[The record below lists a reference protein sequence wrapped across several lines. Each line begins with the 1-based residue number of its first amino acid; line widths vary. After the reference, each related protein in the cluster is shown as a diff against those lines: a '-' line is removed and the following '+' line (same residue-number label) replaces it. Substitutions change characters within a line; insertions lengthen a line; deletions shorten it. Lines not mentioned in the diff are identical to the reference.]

1 MGERFLNELFQRRS
15 EHDWQGRAHKRLSM
29 RCAKGGPMNKI
40 AILGLVAAATVMAM
54 PAAYAYDY
62 SDIRSDW
69 RHIQRD
75 RARLHANLG
84 RLRDERGELAAAER
98 YENWALHH
106 GRFWQAWR
114 AERLERREA
123 ADVRAL
129 ERKVY
134 RDRVDLARDRADLR
148 RDLRGW

>member
-1 MGERFLNELFQRRS
+1 
-15 EHDWQGRAHKRLSM
+15 
-29 RCAKGGPMNKI
+29 MNKT
-40 AILGLVAAATVMAM
+40 AMLVLATAVAVTAM
-54 PAAYAYDY
+54 PVYAYD

-69 RHIQRD
+69 RQIQRD
-75 RARLHANLG
+75 RARLRADRARLG
-84 RLRDERGELAAAER
+84 DERGELAAAER
-98 YENWALHH
+98 YENWALRR
-106 GRFWQAWR
+106 GRLWQAWR

-148 RDLRGW
+148 RDVRGW

>member
-1 MGERFLNELFQRRS
+1 VQNRIE
-15 EHDWQGRAHKRLSM
+15 AH
-29 RCAKGGPMNKI
+29 I
-40 AILGLVAAATVMAM
+40 FVAFMA
-54 PAAYAYDY
+54 YCLH
-62 SDIRSDW
+62 DIRSDW
-69 RHIQRD
+69 RQIQRD
-75 RARLHANLG
+75 RARLRADRA

-98 YENWALHH
+98 YENWALRH
-106 GRFWQAWR
+106 GRLWQAWR

-134 RDRVDLARDRADLR
+134 RDRVDFGRDRADLR

>member
-1 MGERFLNELFQRRS
+1 
-15 EHDWQGRAHKRLSM
+15 M
-29 RCAKGGPMNKI
+29 RKSAIVLI
-40 AILGLVAAATVMAM
+40 ASTISVLAI
-54 PAAYAYDY
+54 PSAYAYD
-62 SDIRSDW
+62 DVRTDW

-75 RARLHANLG
+75 RARLHADQV
-84 RLRDERGELAAAER
+84 RLRDERSELRAAER
-98 YENWALHH
+98 RENWALRH
-106 GRFWQAWR
+106 RWFFQAWR

-148 RDLRGW
+148 HDVRGW

>member
-1 MGERFLNELFQRRS
+1 
-15 EHDWQGRAHKRLSM
+15 
-29 RCAKGGPMNKI
+29 MNKI
-40 AILGLVAAATVMAM
+40 ALLGLAAAITVTAM
-54 PAAYAYDY
+54 PAAYAYD

-75 RARLHANLG
+75 GARLHVDLR

-98 YENWALHH
+98 SENWALRH
-106 GRFWQAWR
+106 GRFWRAWR

-134 RDRVDLARDRADLR
+134 RDRMDLARDRADLR

>member
-1 MGERFLNELFQRRS
+1 
-15 EHDWQGRAHKRLSM
+15 M
-29 RCAKGGPMNKI
+29 RKT
-40 AILGLVAAATVMAM
+40 AIVMMATATSLLAL
-54 PAAYAYDY
+54 PPAYAYD

-75 RARLHANLG
+75 RAQLHADEA
-84 RLRDERGELAAAER
+84 RLRDERRELRDAEAR
-98 YENWALHH
+98 EHWALRH
-106 GRFWQAWR
+106 GKFGQAWR

-129 ERKVY
+129 DRKVY

-148 RDLRGW
+148 ADFRRHRGYDD

>member
-1 MGERFLNELFQRRS
+1 MK
-15 EHDWQGRAHKRLSM
+15 RAFT
-29 RCAKGGPMNKI
+29 
-40 AILGLVAAATVMAM
+40 LVLAAGITAVSV
-54 PAAYAYDY
+54 PAAYAYD

-69 RHIQRD
+69 RQVQRD
-75 RARLHANLG
+75 RARLHADQA
-84 RLRDERGELAAAER
+84 RLRDERQELSVAER
-98 YENWALHH
+98 REHWALRH

-129 ERKVY
+129 EGRVY
-134 RDRVDLARDRADLR
+134 RDRARLARDRAELR

>member
-1 MGERFLNELFQRRS
+1 MHTTAR
-15 EHDWQGRAHKRLSM
+15 
-29 RCAKGGPMNKI
+29 PM
-40 AILGLVAAATVMAM
+40 LAAALSLMAV
-54 PAAYAYDY
+54 PAAYAYD

-75 RARLHANLG
+75 RARLHADEA
-84 RLRDERGELAAAER
+84 RLRDERRELGAAER
-98 YENWALHH
+98 RENWAVRH
-106 GRFWQAWR
+106 GRYFEAWR

-148 RDLRGW
+148 RDRRGW

>member
-1 MGERFLNELFQRRS
+1 MSCSNRVQCGTGKVALTEIYPRDVRR
-15 EHDWQGRAHKRLSM
+15 D
-29 RCAKGGPMNKI
+29 CTMNKI
-40 AILGLVAAATVMAM
+40 ALLGLAAAITVTAM
-54 PAAYAYDY
+54 PAAYAYD

-75 RARLHANLG
+75 RARLHADLR
-84 RLRDERGELAAAER
+84 RLRDERGERAAAER
-98 YENWALHH
+98 SENWALRH

-134 RDRVDLARDRADLR
+134 RDRVELARDRADLR
-148 RDLRGW
+148 RDVRGW

>member
-1 MGERFLNELFQRRS
+1 VLAAGITV
-15 EHDWQGRAHKRLSM
+15 LS
-29 RCAKGGPMNKI
+29 
-40 AILGLVAAATVMAM
+40 V
-54 PAAYAYDY
+54 PAAYAHD

-69 RHIQRD
+69 RQVQRD
-75 RARLHANLG
+75 RARLYADQA
-84 RLRDERGELAAAER
+84 RLREERRELAAAEHR
-98 YENWALHH
+98 EHWALRH

-129 ERKVY
+129 EGRVY
-134 RDRVDLARDRADLR
+134 RDRVGLARDKTELR